1 MRPDLPKAE
10 TLPCPTA
17 NETDWAKGEQ
27 QKNSTLGISTSPCKC
42 LLLLLTTKEMKP
54 NTRI

>member
-10 TLPCPTA
+10 TLLCPTP
-17 NETDWAKGEQ
+17 NEIDWAKAEQ
-27 QKNSTLGISTSPCKC
+27 PKNNTLGISTSPCKC
-42 LLLLLTTKEMKP
+42 LLLLTTKEMKP